1 MKTILIIE
9 DEKVIRDGLVEILK
23 EEGFGV
29 DSAENGQMGL
39 DMIKKT
45 DFDIVVTDLV
55 MPVVGGMEVLREA
68 KLIKPRTIVI
78 LITAFA
84 TVNNAVE
91 AMKAGASD
99 YITKPFRVDEVI
111 TKIRKVLAEAEF
123 EKFQLFDS
131 DLIKAISNQIRKDI
145 VKLLYKEGKL
155 KFTEIQR
162 GLGIEDPTKLNFHM
176 RVMRVHKIIEQDNE
190 KFYNLT
196 PVGKK
201 LFETLT

>member
-39 DMIKKT
+39 DKIKKT
-45 DFDIVVTDLV
+45 DFDVVVTDLV
-55 MPVVGGMEVLREA
+55 MPVVGGMEVLRET

-99 YITKPFRVDEVI
+99 YITKPFRVDEVK

-131 DLIKAISNQIRKDI
+131 GLIKAISNQIRKDV
-145 VKLLYKEGKL
+145 VKLLYKAGKL

-176 RVMRVHKIIEQDNE
+176 RVMRVHKIIEQDSE
-190 KFYNLT
+190 KFYKLT